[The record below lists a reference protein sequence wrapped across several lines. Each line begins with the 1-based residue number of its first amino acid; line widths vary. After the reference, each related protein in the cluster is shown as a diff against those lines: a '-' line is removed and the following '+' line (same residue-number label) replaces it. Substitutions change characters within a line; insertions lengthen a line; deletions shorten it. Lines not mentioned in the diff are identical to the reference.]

1 MGGAVALGVAALLA
15 SAYDPVIDQA
25 LVPPAG
31 VSIGAGVQ
39 RLHDDFGLF
48 VRVASPRFLEDH
60 FAVALAGGIGWYP
73 DLRALPAST
82 ADQDF
87 SAWST
92 YAHARFTGE
101 VSASIVPVG
110 GRLYGRLGPSFLW
123 LSPRL
128 STTRLSFGVY
138 GAVGAELFTGDA
150 NRTYP
155 FSFFLELGATAH
167 TASADVANRTGPI
180 ETVDPTVDR
189 PIATGFALAGGVRF
203 YLWR

>member
-1 MGGAVALGVAALLA
+1 MGGAVTLGLAALLA
-15 SAYDPVIDQA
+15 SAYDPVIDTA
-25 LVPPAG
+25 LQPPSGLSLG
-31 VSIGAGVQ
+31 VGVQ
-39 RLHDDFGLF
+39 RLQDDFGLF
-48 VRVASPRFLEDH
+48 LRVATPRFLDDH
-60 FAVALAGGIGWYP
+60 FAVAVAGGVGWYP

-82 ADQDF
+82 TDQDF

-92 YAHARFTGE
+92 YGHARVTAE
-101 VSASIVPVG
+101 ASASIVPVG

-128 STTRLSFGVY
+128 STTRLAFGVY

-150 NRTYP
+150 HRTHP
-155 FSFFLELGATAH
+155 FSLFLEVGATAH
-167 TASADVANRTGPI
+167 AAAADVANRTGPI

-189 PIATGFALAGGVRF
+189 PIATGFAIAGGVRF

>member
-1 MGGAVALGVAALLA
+1 MGSAVALGVAALVVA
-15 SAYDPVIDQA
+15 AYDPVIDQA

-31 VSIGAGVQ
+31 LSIGAGVQ

-48 VRVASPRFLEDH
+48 VRVASPRFLDDH
-60 FAVALAGGIGWYP
+60 FAVALAGGLGWYP

-92 YAHARFTGE
+92 YGHVRLTGE
-101 VSASIVPVG
+101 VSTSLVPVS
-110 GRLYGRLGPSFLW
+110 GRLYGRLGPSALW
-123 LSPRL
+123 LSTRL
-128 STTRLSFGVY
+128 STTRLAFGVY
-138 GAVGAELFTGDA
+138 GAVGAELFAGDA
-150 NRTYP
+150 YTTYP
-155 FSFFLELGATAH
+155 ISLFFELGATAH
-167 TASADVANRTGPI
+167 AASADVANRTGPI

-189 PIATGFALAGGVRF
+189 PIATGFALSGGVRF